1 MPDHFLGETIA
12 VGISAAKSD
21 HEYNYKTDFEIWG
34 GNQEFERHLFLM
46 NQPPLESTLIG
57 KNTTNAKTSK
67 LDSTPVGT

>member
-1 MPDHFLGETIA
+1 MQQSQTMNITIKLILKF
-12 VGISAAKSD
+12 G
-21 HEYNYKTDFEIWG
+21 G